1 MAHLFLFQLVNDYL
15 RENYFIRQNVQKSS
29 LALNITALRLILVIM
44 PGLETSAAFQVDFDH
59 LIHRIYSWA
68 EDSIEPLQSY
78 ATGLLA
84 AAMEETVIAVAFREQ
99 NTRLVPKMIKRLH
112 MLQAVYKNSVSVRGQ
127 ACKTNLTY
135 NSNCSMDVAC
145 ETFPPA
151 NLEPTV
157 VPSTSHQY
165 NDYFGASTSKSS
177 QNPSNMEEDDIVMN
191 TSNVS
196 VTEKNNLD
204 AISNG
209 LQANIYKRMYI
220 PVYPLNSE
228 SSQMLILRYLTTM
241 GEYQEF
247 LGLFF
252 EHNAIQLIFGY
263 IENLNARDTCLAFEA
278 LKYLA
283 SLFCHKKFAL
293 EFISRGGLEVKLKS
307 SK

>member
-1 MAHLFLFQLVNDYL
+1 MG
-15 RENYFIRQNVQKSS
+15 
-29 LALNITALRLILVIM
+29 LNITALRLILVLM

-59 LIHRIYSWA
+59 LIHRIYGWA

-84 AAMEETVIAVAFREQ
+84 AAMEETVIAVAFRDQ

-112 MLQAVYKNSVSVRGQ
+112 MLQAVYKNS
-127 ACKTNLTY
+127 TNGGSQI
-135 NSNCSMDVAC
+135 NKNESFEANCSIDSAGIGLMATNSSMISYNTTSFYSS
-145 ETFPPA
+145 ESFS
-151 NLEPTV
+151 
-157 VPSTSHQY
+157 PSTSR
-165 NDYFGASTSKSS
+165 ASPNQSGIVLDMGDMA
-177 QNPSNMEEDDIVMN
+177 NASNLSLSIDNSHDDF
-191 TSNVS
+191 T
-196 VTEKNNLD
+196 
-204 AISNG
+204 NG
-209 LQANIYKRMYI
+209 CPNNIYKRMYI
-220 PVYPLNSE
+220 PVYPPSSE

-263 IENLNARDTCLAFEA
+263 IENLNSRDTCLAFEA

-293 EFISRGGLEVKLKS
+293 EFISRGGLEVSFNLYIFYFCNCLLYITN
-307 SK
+307 